1 MPPYY
6 DSLLGKL
13 IVHGKD
19 RQDALAIMERA
30 LAGFEIQGVDTTIPF
45 LQYVIVS
52 NDFVSGQFNTRWLEK
67 IATTFLES
75 QAVDA

>member
-19 RQDALAIMERA
+19 RQDALAMMEQA
-30 LAGFEIQGVDTTIPF
+30 LAGFEIEGVDTTIPF
-45 LQYVIVS
+45 LQYVIV
-52 NDFVSGQFNTRWLEK
+52 NDDFVTGNFNTRWLEK
-67 IATTFLES
+67 VATTFLES
-75 QAVDA
+75 QAVDS